1 MTLGKTSN
9 DLRESAMKIS
19 QRIVFPGKKTPFLSV
34 QPQTSLVVQGLGLCA
49 PGAQVSYMLQLGPA
63 AVIQGSAIELEKT
76 LGIFD

>member
-1 MTLGKTSN
+1 MSRRYLK
-9 DLRESAMKIS
+9 EEF
-19 QRIVFPGKKTPFLSV
+19 FPGKKTPFVSI

-49 PGAQVSYMLQLGPA
+49 PNAGAQVSYMLQLGPA